1 MVKLA
6 SFVVT
11 ALAAESFA
19 HPGVHEEDSLNPLAK
34 RAFLAHSRRG
44 LDACAK
50 HLEAR
55 GTTKRAE
62 AHRRAL
68 VSKYSTTSASEDKS
82 LDARDT
88 KVVLETDHHSNLTG
102 ISLNT
107 DSNVFFT
114 NTTCILFPEGEIG
127 PFWVKG
133 ELVREDLVDNEPGII
148 NYMHA
153 QFIDINTCEPVQGLY
168 WDVWN
173 CNSTGVYSG
182 VQDDSNGNGDDAS
195 NLDRT
200 ALRGIQET
208 DEDGIAVFKSIFP
221 GHYNGRATHV
231 HVVAH
236 VNATV
241 LSNQT
246 LSGGSVS
253 HIGQLFFD
261 QDLITKVEATYPYN
275 SSNVDI
281 TLNSEDRV
289 FGLETE
295 DSDSDPVFKYV
306 FLGDSVED
314 GIFSW
319 LTVGVNT
326 TATYS
331 TSYAAYLTENGGV
344 SNSNSDGPGSGG
356 PDGTP
361 PAGSPAPIPSQ

>member
-1 MVKLA
+1 MVKLT
-6 SFVVT
+6 SFVAA
-11 ALAAESFA
+11 ALVMGAIA
-19 HPGVHEEDSLNPLAK
+19 HPGTHEEDTLDPMAK
-34 RAFLAHSRRG
+34 RAFLAQSRRG
-44 LDACAK
+44 LEACAK

-62 AHRRAL
+62 AHRHAL
-68 VSKYSTTSASEDKS
+68 VSKHLKRNANEGKP
-82 LDARDT
+82 LDTRDT
-88 KVVLETDHHSNLTG
+88 DMVLATDHHSNLTG

-114 NTTCILFPEGEIG
+114 NTSCILSPDGEIG

-133 ELVREDLVDNEPGII
+133 ELVREDLIDDEPGVV

-153 QFIDINTCEPVQGLY
+153 QFIDINTCEPMQGLY

-182 VQDDSNGNGDDAS
+182 VRDSSNGNGDDAS

-200 ALRGIQET
+200 ALRSIQET

-221 GHYNGRATHV
+221 GHYSGRATHV

-236 VNATV
+236 VNAT
-241 LSNQT
+241 LLLNQT
-246 LSGGSVS
+246 LSGGRVS

-261 QDLITKVEATYPYN
+261 QDLITQVEATYPYN
-275 SSNVDI
+275 TSDVDI

-306 FLGDSVED
+306 FLGDSIED

-319 LTVGVNT
+319 LTIGVNA

-331 TSYAAYLTENGGV
+331 TSYAAYLTKDGGV
-344 SNSNSDGPGSGG
+344 SNSNSEGAGSGG

-361 PAGSPAPIPSQ
+361 PAGSFTPAPSA